1 MAAVAMAAG
10 LLDLILASTASTLDS
25 MAKERERQRYE
36 NRRIHD
42 RRIEI
47 QLSLID
53 PSGMFYVEIL
63 VLSQNSSTVKLPC
76 SDSIVT
82 TQAETQT
89 DFYFTGLLPYATP
102 PVSDTRMNAEIN
114 DDFSSDS
121 GSSDFSSWNE
131 DRLLETEEEI
141 LRDLL

>member
-53 PSGMFYVEIL
+53 PSGM
-63 VLSQNSSTVKLPC
+63 
-76 SDSIVT
+76 
-82 TQAETQT
+82 
-89 DFYFTGLLPYATP
+89 
-102 PVSDTRMNAEIN
+102 
-114 DDFSSDS
+114 
-121 GSSDFSSWNE
+121 
-131 DRLLETEEEI
+131 
-141 LRDLL
+141 

>member
-1 MAAVAMAAG
+1 MAAVF
-10 LLDLILASTASTLDS
+10 LDFSLASTASTLDS
-25 MAKERERQRYE
+25 MAKERERRRCE

-42 RRIEI
+42 RLIEI
-47 QLSLID
+47 QLSLND
-53 PSGMFYVEIL
+53 PSGTFYFVL
-63 VLSQNSSTVKLPC
+63 VLSLNSSTVKIFC
-76 SDSIVT
+76 SDPIVT

-89 DFYFTGLLPYATP
+89 GFYFTGLLPYATP
-102 PVSDTRMNAEIN
+102 PVPDNRMIAEIT

-141 LRDLL
+141 LLDLL